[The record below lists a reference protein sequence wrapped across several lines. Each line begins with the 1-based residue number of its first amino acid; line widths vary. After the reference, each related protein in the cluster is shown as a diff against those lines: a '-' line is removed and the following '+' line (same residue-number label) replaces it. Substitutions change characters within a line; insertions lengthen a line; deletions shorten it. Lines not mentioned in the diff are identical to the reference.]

1 MRQTLP
7 MLLLAKGA
15 EKADESGKHLRSFV
29 LSVDGQSGWD
39 AELQSF
45 NIGLYSPKSSSLSSF
60 FVK

>member
-1 MRQTLP
+1 